1 MADAGVASRRE
12 CEAMIARGEVRVN
25 GKVVTDLPV
34 FINPRTDT
42 VFANGRKVELDGGGG
57 TSRGRGRS
65 TVRRI
70 YIAMNKPD
78 RTLSTTKDDPYGAS
92 ETDPDTDSP
101 RGPRRTVLDLVAD
114 AGLGRLFPV
123 GRLGFHDTGLVILT
137 NDGELAN
144 RLTHARYGVSR
155 TYVVFVR
162 GRVPNEVLARMRE
175 KLAASLGPAHP
186 RAADPI
192 QVLSHTGTETEL
204 EVTLRESPKLR
215 IDSLIFDAGL
225 KVKRLVRTAIGPVSI
240 RGIASGSWK
249 FLDRKD
255 LESLMVAAG
264 LAEASASRPEQA
276 TDARRRSGT
285 KPPRRVSPVGGAR
298 TRAGGAG
305 ASGAVGGARAGSGG
319 ATRGATR
326 GGATSGGAS
335 GGAGRRQA
343 GARATGGGAPEQS
356 PVPPRPRRIMP
367 VRKADQRGGSTR

>member
-12 CEAMIARGEVRVN
+12 CEAMIARGEVKVN

-42 VFANGRKVELDGGGG
+42 VFANGRKIELDGGGG

-101 RGPRRTVLDLVAD
+101 RGARRTVLDLVAD

-162 GRVPNEVLARMRE
+162 GRVPNEVLARMRD

-186 RAADPI
+186 RAEDPI

-225 KVKRLVRTAIGPVSI
+225 KVKRLVRTAIGPISI
-240 RGIASGSWK
+240 RGIVSGSWK

-264 LAEASASRPEQA
+264 LAEASASRPE
-276 TDARRRSGT
+276 TTTNARRRPEPKPSRRAAPSRGT
-285 KPPRRVSPVGGAR
+285 RPSP
-298 TRAGGAG
+298 
-305 ASGAVGGARAGSGG
+305 GG
-319 ATRGATR
+319 ATGSREPSR
-326 GGATSGGAS
+326 GATSGATRRTTAPA
-335 GGAGRRQA
+335 GAGEVRRPSGPRA
-343 GARATGGGAPEQS
+343 GGNGGAPYS
-356 PVPPRPRRIMP
+356 PVAPRPRRILP
-367 VRKADQRGGSTR
+367 VRKADQSGGSKR